1 MELYGGELSDVNR
14 YLENRKGEK
23 LADKEPG
30 FERILRYTGKFK
42 PIHPGL
48 RMIEIGTGTGFFPIL
63 CKLHGLNCEG
73 LEISAQLIEH
83 ARSWGRELG
92 AEPDI
97 RLGNIETTDL
107 GESIYDV
114 IVASSVF
121 EHIEFWRP
129 ALAKVYRAL
138 KPGGALFFES
148 TNKWSVKSGEL
159 PPMLFYGWLPN
170 WARYN
175 LRKVIHGRE
184 IMKLGIDF
192 HQFTY
197 MGLKRAF
204 RQVGFS
210 EAHDVFDLTE
220 TGTKSR
226 VKARLVEGARRNRFL
241 RGSMLFFFEATTFVC
256 IK

>member
-1 MELYGGELSDVNR
+1 MELYRGELSDVNR

-23 LADKEPG
+23 LADKEPF
-30 FERILRYTGKFK
+30 FERILRYTAKYK
-42 PIHPGL
+42 PIDPSL

-63 CKLHGLNCEG
+63 CKLSGLNCEG
-73 LEISAQLIEH
+73 LEISPQLIEH
-83 ARSWGRELG
+83 ARAWGKELG

-97 RLGNIETTDL
+97 RLGNIETVEL
-107 GESIYDV
+107 GENVYDV

-129 ALAKVYRAL
+129 ALKKMYRAL

-148 TNKWSVKSGEL
+148 TNKWSITSGEL
-159 PPMLFYGWLPN
+159 PPMPCYGWLPN

-175 LRKVIHGRE
+175 LRKLIHGRD

-197 MGLKRAF
+197 IGLRRAF
-204 RQVGFS
+204 REAGFS
-210 EAHDVFDLTE
+210 AAHDVIDLSDIE
-220 TGTKSR
+220 GKSAL
-226 VKARLVEGARRNRFL
+226 KAQLIERSRRNRLL
-241 RGSMLFFFEATTFVC
+241 REMVLFFFEGTTFVC
-256 IK
+256 VK